1 MRPGFGFVGRQG
13 NFMAGKPRT
22 QLEGWAD
29 LHPRSPTVGWT
40 PGVYPDDKSSFTIA
54 QVAPIVGLQ
63 PTFIKRVLGSSKPLV
78 YRDIERLML
87 LDDAGETFVPR
98 SKIMAYF
105 AALASRQSVDELKP
119 HALKEG
125 LVICGDAHK
134 LIPCLEDR
142 SVDCVVTSTPYW
154 GVRVYGTPKNVE
166 WADGEICPYGHEQT
180 PEGFVRHSVE
190 LLHLLGPKLAET
202 GSIWWNVG
210 DTYHTRTQ
218 IRGNAYET
226 LKAMRG
232 LDRRK
237 WTDHNC
243 RRFSGGHSYL
253 IDGEQ
258 CLIPQRIAERVS
270 RLGYLVKSM
279 ISWRK
284 DASLPEPTQSR
295 VTRSL
300 EYILHITK
308 VRNPYFNKAAFRTI
322 PAALGGRN
330 LLDERDQVTD
340 VWHLRT
346 SNGREGHGAQFPL
359 ALPGRCISLSTPDDA
374 LVLDP
379 FAGSGTTGLA
389 AGRLGRRF
397 LGFDVSP
404 EYSEM
409 ANERLQAD
417 QASQLM
423 EASGTD

>member
-1 MRPGFGFVGRQG
+1 
-13 NFMAGKPRT
+13 MAGKARN
-22 QLEGWAD
+22 QLEGWPD
-29 LHPRSPTVGWT
+29 IHPRSPTIGWT
-40 PGVYPDDKSSFTIA
+40 PGVYPSEPATFAIS

-63 PTFIKRVLGSSKPLV
+63 PAFIKRVLGRSRPLS
-78 YRDIERLML
+78 YRDIEQLML
-87 LDDAGETFVPR
+87 LDDAAETFVPR
-98 SKIMAYF
+98 SKIMDYF
-105 AALASRQSVDELKP
+105 STLASRSFANELKP
-119 HALKEG
+119 HALREG
-125 LVICGDAHK
+125 QVICGDAHK
-134 LIPCLEDR
+134 LIPCLGDR

-154 GVRVYGTPKNVE
+154 GVRVYGTPKQVD
-166 WADGEICPYGHEQT
+166 WADGETCPFGHEQT
-180 PEGFVRHSVE
+180 PEGFIRHSVE
-190 LLHLLGPKLAET
+190 LIYLLEPKLAET

-226 LKAMRG
+226 LQAMQG

-237 WTDHNC
+237 WKDHNC

-270 RLGYLVKSM
+270 RLGYLMKSV

-284 DASLPEPTQSR
+284 DTSLPEPTQSR
-295 VTRSL
+295 VSRSL

-308 VRNPYFNKAAFRTI
+308 ERNAYFDKGAFRST

-346 SNGREGHGAQFPL
+346 SNGGSGHGAQFPL
-359 ALPGRCISLSTPDDA
+359 SLPGRCISLSTKPGS
-374 LVLDP
+374 LVVDP

-389 AGRLGRRF
+389 AGRMGRRF

-404 EYSEM
+404 EYTQL
-409 ANERLQAD
+409 ANDRLEGD
-417 QASQLM
+417 TESIRI
-423 EASGTD
+423 EALSD